1 MELTN
6 IKQWKDESVVDY
18 INCWR
23 SLSLDYNDRLSEVL
37 AVELCIQGMHWG
49 LLYILQGIQPHTF
62 EELATQAHGM
72 ELSIANHGAKK
83 DLIVDRQKK
92 RHDGKIS
99 DKTSIK
105 PIQESMMVNMDPI
118 KISVR
123 DKKKEVKELE
133 LT

>member
-1 MELTN
+1 
-6 IKQWKDESVVDY
+6 
-18 INCWR
+18 
-23 SLSLDYNDRLSEVL
+23 
-37 AVELCIQGMHWG
+37 
-49 LLYILQGIQPHTF
+49 
-62 EELATQAHGM
+62 M
-72 ELSIANHGAKK
+72 ELSISNHGTKK